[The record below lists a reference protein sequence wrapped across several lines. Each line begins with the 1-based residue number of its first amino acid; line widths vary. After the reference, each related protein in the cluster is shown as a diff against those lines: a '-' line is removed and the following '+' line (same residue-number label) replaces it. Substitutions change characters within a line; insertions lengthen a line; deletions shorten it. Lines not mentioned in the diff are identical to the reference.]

1 MRRQTRNATLAL
13 LCLAPAAIAW
23 TGAAYQLKLTP
34 TSRLWI
40 EGTSTVR
47 GFTCKA
53 TSFEA
58 AVETSTPTAATA
70 VMAGEKA
77 VTSVAV
83 RVPAAKLE
91 CGNGTMNE
99 HMQKALKAKD
109 NPVIEFKVASYE
121 MAKTADGMKGQLT
134 GTLTLGGVTKP
145 VTVVA
150 LGTEEAGTLHVTG
163 THEVMMTQFGLKPP
177 SLMMGTMKV
186 NERVMVNF
194 ELLLKS

>member
-1 MRRQTRNATLAL
+1 MRRHTRNATLAL

-23 TGAAYQLKLTP
+23 TGAAYQLNLAP

-47 GFTCKA
+47 SFTCKA
-53 TSFEA
+53 TAFEA
-58 AVETSTPTAATA
+58 AVETTTPTAAAA

-77 VTSVAV
+77 VKSVEV
-83 RVPAAKLE
+83 KVPATKLE

-99 HMQKALKAKD
+99 HMLKALKAKD

-121 MAKTADGMKGQLT
+121 MAKADGGMRGQLT

-145 VTVVA
+145 VTVTA
-150 LGTEEAGTLHVTG
+150 LGSEEAGTLHVTG
-163 THEVMMTQFGLKPP
+163 SHEVLMTQFGLKPP

-186 NERVMVNF
+186 NERVKVNF
-194 ELLLKS
+194 DLLLKS